1 MSSPRPT
8 ATVLKLVSNFDI
20 AGQSYTTTVKALD
33 KNGNKTSLEYEGMTG
48 TPYGSFFYSSGAL
61 TGTQKTFAGI
71 KGQAYTSV
79 PCSTTPRA
87 SRSPRN
93 IRLYKQ
99 TVLDAD
105 VFRRQLRFRALVR
118 HAHARAR
125 AGRERLRFICHPK

>member
-61 TGTQKTFAGI
+61 TGTQKTFRRNQRAG
-71 KGQAYTSV
+71 V
-79 PCSTTPRA
+79 HVR
-87 SRSPRN
+87 
-93 IRLYKQ
+93 
-99 TVLDAD
+99 TVLYNSSGVAIASQYKAIQANRS
-105 VFRRQLRFRALVR
+105 RR
-118 HAHARAR
+118 
-125 AGRERLRFICHPK
+125 